1 MKSFDQIVTD
11 LKLTPTQAS
20 TLKTYLNELVIEL
33 LRSIQDDNNRN
44 FDETVDSLRQGSQVE
59 TLPVS
64 GKH

>member
-59 TLPVS
+59 TLPVP